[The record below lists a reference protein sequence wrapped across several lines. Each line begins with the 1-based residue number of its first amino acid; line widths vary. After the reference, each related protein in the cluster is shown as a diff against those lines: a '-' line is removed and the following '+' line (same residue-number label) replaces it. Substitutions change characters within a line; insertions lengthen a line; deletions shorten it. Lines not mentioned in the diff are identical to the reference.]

1 MRSPF
6 LKCAEDE
13 LFIKETVDKVKDII
27 DGDEHL
33 AQLFQLLVCFSPLQ
47 EGVLVDDK
55 DMQIIKE
62 FQEKVSIMIYTYL
75 MKRSNNLK
83 TLEKMT
89 RLGKDSIKK

>member
-1 MRSPF
+1 MKSPF
-6 LKCAEDE
+6 LKCAADE
-13 LFIKETVDKVKDII
+13 IFIKETVDKVKDIV

-33 AQLFQLLVCFSPLQ
+33 AQLFQLLVCFSPAE
-47 EGVLVDDK
+47 EGGVVDK
-55 DMQIIKE
+55 NGKIMRE

-89 RLGKDSIKK
+89 RLGKGSFKRK